1 VLLHLQH
8 LLVPAVLVLILYLLE
23 YLVQV
28 VEVGR
33 LIPQVI
39 LRLRVAVQ
47 VVVEKLILRADL
59 GTQVIIRP

>member
-1 VLLHLQH
+1 VLLHLRH
-8 LLVPAVLVLILYLLE
+8 LPVPAVLVLILYLLE

-39 LRLRVAVQ
+39 LRLPAVVQ
-47 VVVEKLILRADL
+47 VVVEKLMLRADL
-59 GTQVIIRP
+59 VTQVIIRP